1 VLSVV
6 ERLFESFQ
14 RCDSPEVFAAV
25 VEDFQATSEQIEDA
39 IASQDTQ
46 PKRQQLSQWYAAA
59 AQLPAAEVPAVI
71 ETTEA
76 TRPTLEEYQPGEKV
90 WAYFPQTCDGWLKGV
105 VEWVRGNTVKVKSGF
120 FGIFVESPEAIAPGD
135 WELIV

>member
-1 VLSVV
+1 MLSVV

-25 VEDFQATSEQIEDA
+25 VEDSQATSEQIEDA
-39 IASQDTQ
+39 IACQDSQ
-46 PKRQQLSQWYAAA
+46 PKRQQLSQWYKQG
-59 AQLPAAEVPAVI
+59 QLAAAEVPAVI
-71 ETTEA
+71 ERTEA

-90 WAYFPQTCDGWLKGV
+90 WAYFPQSCDGWLKGV

-120 FGIFVESPEAIAPGD
+120 FGIFVESPEAIAPRD